1 MNKLKADMAA
11 TQTVT
16 GTMSVANTVN
26 DQISGGNYLSSN
38 SPAKPAR
45 QLSDPNH
52 NCLQELKD
60 ALLPKMIEVDQTVT
74 SEKATDNS
82 NSIVSNGKSIA
93 NGTTETNKKCD
104 SRKLFKAQSFN
115 ELLEEEDFLILM
127 FHHFS
132 VPARSLLTLVCKQWR
147 TILNQPCFWR
157 SVAPI
162 LHKRDLYEDGIDGS
176 KEFTSLTTFELRE
189 FESVCLVS
197 VSDMDI
203 CEFID
208 HCPKTKRTLKAISLR
223 RSTVTDA
230 GLEVMLEQ
238 LGAVSSL
245 ELSGCNDFTE
255 AGLWASLQP
264 RLVSLSISDCINVAD
279 ESVAA
284 IAQRLPNL
292 QELNFQAYHVTDG
305 VLGCLVA
312 LRGGSLSVL
321 RLKSCWELT
330 NQAVVNLVHCLPQL
344 TTLSLSGCS
353 KITDE
358 GVEMIAANMGKLVS
372 LDLSWC
378 PRITDAALEYV
389 ACDLSKLEE
398 LTLDR

>member
-1 MNKLKADMAA
+1 MAA

-93 NGTTETNKKCD
+93 NGTTETSKKCD

-162 LHKRDLYEDGIDGS
+162 LHKRDLYEDGIDGNQKNIEGYITAALNS
-176 KEFTSLTTFELRE
+176 YRRWVGS
-189 FESVCLVS
+189 
-197 VSDMDI
+197 
-203 CEFID
+203 
-208 HCPKTKRTLKAISLR
+208 HART
-223 RSTVTDA
+223 
-230 GLEVMLEQ
+230 

-378 PRITDAALEYV
+378 PESLMQLWSTWRVI
-389 ACDLSKLEE
+389 S
-398 LTLDR
+398 RSWRN

>member
-1 MNKLKADMAA
+1 MAA

-74 SEKATDNS
+74 SEKATDN
-82 NSIVSNGKSIA
+82 IIA
-93 NGTTETNKKCD
+93 Y
-104 SRKLFKAQSFN
+104 
-115 ELLEEEDFLILM
+115 
-127 FHHFS
+127 
-132 VPARSLLTLVCKQWR
+132 LLTLVCKQWR